1 MGMNA
6 SSRDKPT
13 ERRAS
18 LGRLDQIQPVLLIA
32 AIGVGLGL
40 AWSAPTFAAGSGWLV
55 KTGVF
60 LVIYLV
66 MLGVDERGVLRAFT
80 RLKPTSI
87 ALAINFLFTPLFAW
101 FLGVIFLRGHPDIWV
116 GLILYLVTP
125 CIGWYLVFTDL
136 ADGDVELGVSLLFW
150 NIALQILLLPVY
162 LYLLAGRI
170 VSVDIA
176 GLLQS
181 LGLFLVLPYALAFL
195 TRRIWQ
201 ARAVGEARMSDR
213 LPISLM
219 KTVTLMTVIAAMF
232 ASQGSVLFDNPGIV
246 LLMIGP
252 GLVFFAAIFVIAI
265 GVSRAARLTY
275 PETALMVF
283 TTAARNSE
291 VSLAVAVTA
300 FTSPLIALTVV
311 IGPAIELPILVAML
325 KLLAWMRQGNLFAA
339 ASR

>member
-1 MGMNA
+1 MDDGGLTKAM
-6 SSRDKPT
+6 

-18 LGRLDQIQPVLLIA
+18 LGRLDQVQPLLLIS
-32 AIGVGLGL
+32 AIGLGLGL
-40 AWSAPTFAAGSGWLV
+40 AWAFPSNAAGVGWLV
-55 KTGVF
+55 KVGVF

-87 ALAINFLFTPLFAW
+87 ALALNFVFTPVFAW
-101 FLGVIFLRGHPDIWV
+101 FLGYVFLHAQPDIWV

-150 NIALQILLLPVY
+150 NIALQILLLPIY
-162 LYLLAGRI
+162 LYFLAGQI
-170 VSVDIA
+170 VTVDVWAI
-176 GLLQS
+176 LQS
-181 LGLFLVLPYALAFL
+181 LALFLVLPYALAYL

-201 ARAVGEARMSDR
+201 VTSGTGLTDQ
-213 LPISLM
+213 LPLSLL
-219 KTVTLMTVIAAMF
+219 KTVILMVVIAAMF
-232 ASQGSVLFDNPGIV
+232 ASQGGVLFENPSIV

-252 GLVFFAAIFVIAI
+252 GIVYFATIFVIAL
-265 GVSRAARLTY
+265 GVSRAAGLSY

-291 VSLAVAVTA
+291 ISLAVAVTA
-300 FTSPLIALTVV
+300 FASPLIALTVV
-311 IGPAIELPILVAML
+311 IGPAIELPVLVAML
-325 KLLAWMRQGNLFAA
+325 KLLTWLRGRRLL
-339 ASR
+339 ASAHS